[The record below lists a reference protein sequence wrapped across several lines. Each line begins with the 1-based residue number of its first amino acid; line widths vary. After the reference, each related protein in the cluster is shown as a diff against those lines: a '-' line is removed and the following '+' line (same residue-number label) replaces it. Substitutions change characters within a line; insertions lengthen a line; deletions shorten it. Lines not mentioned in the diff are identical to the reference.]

1 MGIVIWSFQE
11 VKVCVGNHIGIMFLL
26 LDVNDILLFLAVR
39 TSMGEALDSTCRLV
53 FVCFCGL

>member
-1 MGIVIWSFQE
+1 M
-11 VKVCVGNHIGIMFLL
+11 GNHIGIMFLL